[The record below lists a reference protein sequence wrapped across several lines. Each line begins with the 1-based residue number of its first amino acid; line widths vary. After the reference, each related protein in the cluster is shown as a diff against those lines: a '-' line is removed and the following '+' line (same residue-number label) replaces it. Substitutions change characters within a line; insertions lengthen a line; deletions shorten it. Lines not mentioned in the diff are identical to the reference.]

1 MWGVGGLLVH
11 EIHHKNNVHN
21 NINNNNNNDNNNTV
35 SATHT
40 QEKSISSPHSNRSG
54 I

>member
-1 MWGVGGLLVH
+1 MSGVGGLQVH
-11 EIHHKNNVHN
+11 GIYHN
-21 NINNNNNNDNNNTV
+21 NNLHNDNNNNNNSNNNTF